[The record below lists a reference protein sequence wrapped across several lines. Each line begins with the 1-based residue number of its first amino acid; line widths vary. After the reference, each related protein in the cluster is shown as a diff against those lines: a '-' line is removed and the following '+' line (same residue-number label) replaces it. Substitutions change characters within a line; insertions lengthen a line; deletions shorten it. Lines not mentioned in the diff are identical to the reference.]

1 MKLYNNGGGAPR
13 TSAKSKDYLRVVAE
27 AGSLEI

>member
-1 MKLYNNGGGAPR
+1 MRLCNNGGRAPEQ
-13 TSAKSKDYLRVVAE
+13 AKSKDYLRVVAE